1 MTLVCV
7 CNLCVCMLVCVCICV
22 CVCVY
27 LCVRVCLCVY
37 VCECVYVCVYVS
49 SIPFGQI
56 CASKKNKVQLPA
68 RRQKQSPYGPKG
80 KSFVWCCRMAAW
92 IFFGEKVIM
101 ASAVNLLIVG
111 VRWVQYLLRWLF
123 VFCLRVNFL
132 CYEYIYGWCCR
143 LAVLFLPGKKSLWH
157 LL

>member
-1 MTLVCV
+1 MSAQPPSATVCFWLRV
-7 CNLCVCMLVCVCICV
+7 NFLCYEYIYGWCCRLA
-22 CVCVY
+22 
-27 LCVRVCLCVY
+27 VRFLTGKSHNGSWWY
-37 VCECVYVCVYVS
+37 MFFY
-49 SIPFGQI
+49 FW
-56 CASKKNKVQLPA
+56 
-68 RRQKQSPYGPKG
+68 QSPYGPKG
-80 KSFVWCCRMAAW
+80 KSLVCCCRMAAW
-92 IFFGEKVIM
+92 IFFWEKVIM
-101 ASAVNLLIVG
+101 ASAVSLLIVG